1 MKKKILIAIIGFLL
15 PLVAVA
21 QKVDHENVKVAV
33 QRIMND
39 YPQSTLQD
47 IYKSFFQEKFGP
59 EHIISDTIAAKKY
72 LLTELNRSDIDTV
85 VVLEPTGIN
94 GNYIRVGL
102 GAIKSGKVDVALFL
116 SAFIRSAN
124 VSDRSTVKQWTDEW
138 SEILSVVDSIDMY
151 IANYEVDKSAIN
163 KVLEEGRYV
172 MHHSQQYREA
182 YNPHYRII
190 KKEIFEKEILPLLNK

>member
-1 MKKKILIAIIGFLL
+1 MKKKILIATIGFIL

-21 QKVDHENVKVAV
+21 QKIDHENVKIAV

-72 LLTELNRSDIDTV
+72 LLTELNRTDIDTA
-85 VVLEPTGIN
+85 VVLEPTGVN

-102 GAIKSGKVDVALFL
+102 GAIKSGKVDVTIYL

-124 VSDRSTVKQWTDEW
+124 ASDRSTVKQWADEW
-138 SEILSVVDSIDMY
+138 NEILSVIETMDVV
-151 IANYEVDKSAIN
+151 IANYEVDRETIN
-163 KVLEEGRYV
+163 KVLRQGRYV
-172 MHHSQQYREA
+172 MHHSQQYRDA

-190 KKEIFEKEILPLLNK
+190 AKDIFEQELFPLLK